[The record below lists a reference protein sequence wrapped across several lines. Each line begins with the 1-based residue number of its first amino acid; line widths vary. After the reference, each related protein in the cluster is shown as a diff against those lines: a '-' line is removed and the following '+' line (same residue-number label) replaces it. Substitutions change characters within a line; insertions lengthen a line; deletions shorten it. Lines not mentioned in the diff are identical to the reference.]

1 MPKMTERELLSI
13 VKEAERDALSYNGEF
28 IQENQELTDYYY
40 SEPFGDEV
48 EGQSQVVSSDVQ
60 DLVESDMPS
69 LARVFL
75 GAQDVITFDP
85 QSEREGDVQE
95 AEEKTTYINWIIRNQ
110 KNSYK
115 IIHDWLKDAEMQK
128 AGVIKVAYEVTD
140 EVREVEYD
148 GIEPAELEQLNAD
161 LSQDADKV
169 KVIGQSENE

>member
-95 AEEKTTYINWIIRNQ
+95 AEEKPRISTGLSATR
-110 KNSYK
+110 KT
-115 IIHDWLKDAEMQK
+115 A
-128 AGVIKVAYEVTD
+128 IKLFT
-140 EVREVEYD
+140 
-148 GIEPAELEQLNAD
+148 
-161 LSQDADKV
+161 
-169 KVIGQSENE
+169 IG